1 MILNIF
7 LLAMLSSFV
16 LESIAHAV
24 SAFGK
29 KQYTLILRLSKNYL
43 FLVLG
48 FERLPFGQKL
58 LGPSDSFF
66 QRQRRRSRRRGLGL
80 SVGGLRRRRR

>member
-16 LESIAHAV
+16 LESIAHDV

-66 QRQRRRSRRRGLGL
+66 QRQRRRSRGLGL